1 MQLCHVKEQHL
12 YTTLQNTHSDTI
24 NKQTLQV
31 SIVTLYRTQKFV
43 VYNTSVLAP
52 KMVLNLQKP
61 KTNK

>member
-1 MQLCHVKEQHL
+1 MQLCYVKEQHL

-52 KMVLNLQKP
+52 KMVLSLQKP